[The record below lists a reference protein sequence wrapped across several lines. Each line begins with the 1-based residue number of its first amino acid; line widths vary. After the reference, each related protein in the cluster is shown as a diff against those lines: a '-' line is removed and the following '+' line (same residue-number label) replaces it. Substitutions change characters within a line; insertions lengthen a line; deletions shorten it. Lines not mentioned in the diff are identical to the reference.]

1 MKREFLFAWYQTPRG
16 RLLQQ
21 VEAEFIRRSIT
32 VSCKQKVLQI
42 GGLGWENQFIDC
54 SLYENFIVLD
64 AHNLGCEGAR
74 KIKAKA
80 YSLPIQSESI
90 DLILLPHLLEFDAH
104 RFQTMRE
111 IERVLKSEGHLIIIN
126 FNPWSFWVRY
136 QYLWKKKWADS
147 WHGHFISKQRVL
159 DWLKLLNFE
168 TKSSS
173 EFTIESN
180 LSVTGGNFKAGHFSF
195 FTTAYAIRAIKRRF
209 TLIPLATDV
218 LKRPRI
224 AIINGLESSQRLSNN
239 D

>member
-32 VSCKQKVLQI
+32 VSCKQRVLQI

-64 AHNLGCEGAR
+64 ANMLGCEDAR
-74 KIKAKA
+74 KIRAKA
-80 YSLPIQSESI
+80 YCLPVQSESI

-111 IERVLKSEGHLIIIN
+111 IERVLKPEGHLVIIN
-126 FNPWSFWVRY
+126 FNPWSFWVRF
-136 QYLWKKKWADS
+136 QYLWKKKLADS
-147 WHGHFISKQRVL
+147 WQGHFISKQRVL

-168 TKSSS
+168 TKSES
-173 EFTIESN
+173 EFNIESYQ
-180 LSVTGGNFKAGHFSF
+180 SVAAGNFKAGYFSF
-195 FTTAYAIRAIKRRF
+195 FSTAYAIRAIKRRF
-209 TLIPLATDV
+209 TLIPLAADMI
-218 LKRPRI
+218 KRPRLSI
-224 AIINGLESSQRLSNN
+224 LNGLESSHRLSNN